1 MDKSEG
7 KLSRTE
13 ATLCV
18 NWLNKRGI
26 AVKSGWIELYK
37 RTPFEISEEY
47 EVDLEDLLDA
57 IRR

>member
-1 MDKSEG
+1 MTEQ

-18 NWLNKRGI
+18 NWLAKQGI

-37 RTPFEISEEY
+37 RTPSEIADEY
-47 EVDLEDLLDA
+47 EVELQELLDA